1 MMVQIAAA
9 SLVAESRSLAMPASI
24 GSIPTDANQEDFVPM
39 GMAAAFKAGRILTNA
54 QRVVGSELL
63 CAAQGLEFLKP
74 LTPGRGVAALYHRI
88 RHLSPPVPPL
98 NADRPPAP
106 DLERVAWAVAVG
118 RAGSGLTPAP
128 NWPLLPPQRPGI
140 FQLTPPL
147 IPSHFLLSPS
157 RMNLEKL
164 KDTARKLEQK
174 EDWRKAIEV
183 YLKAIQQAESGADT
197 APDLSLYN
205 RVGDLYLKIN
215 DTAEAVRSYERA
227 VDLYADQGFFN
238 NAIALCGKILRVNP
252 GRTQTYLKL
261 SQLHARKNVV
271 IEAKRNLI
279 EFLERMNALGQLDQA
294 FQAVKLFADQFS
306 GSQEIR
312 SMLVELLR
320 ATSREDEAREQLE
333 KMAED
338 LEAIGDKAGARKAR
352 ERLSSAAA
360 DGVES
365 APAPVPPPAAKSGSS
380 RSDLIF
386 LDTGVELAS
395 PPPYISRPA
404 PEPARPRA
412 VEPPPPAPAPP
423 APEPDQLEPPSLL
436 EPDLE
441 PAAEPM
447 EDLIVDSLVVEDHS
461 ADGLSSV
468 DLTAPLEIQ
477 RQEPPDLAYEGTP
490 LEGIEGTSFG
500 EFSPD
505 LGASS
510 LDVPGDLIVSFPDDE
525 IVLNVPAEPEMSP
538 DPDRSMAEV
547 AETDSLSLTPA
558 EEPGAPLTLAEL
570 EDRVLDDPENPDV
583 HLAMADGLT
592 AAGDTGRVEEELAL
606 ALAGY
611 EDREDWV
618 RAAEMADRLVQLT
631 PDSVSHH
638 QKRVELA
645 YRAGD
650 RGPLLEAYLGLG
662 DALSKSGA
670 LDKAI
675 AVYGRV
681 IEHDPNHV
689 RAAAALAKLGAP
701 AQSKVEPPAEKP
713 RTKPAPAPEPAATA
727 APKARE
733 AAQPPPPAPKPAPEP
748 PPATPT
754 KAPPARKPAA
764 AAASGDFVDL
774 GSMVFEEENQRDTRM
789 RVNRRDPQGQDEQRE
804 FHEILEQFKRGI
816 DQNLES
822 DDYEAHYDLGVAFK
836 EMGLLDEAIGEFQ
849 KALRSPEGRLRTSEA
864 LGMAFFEKG
873 QFAVCESILRRAID
887 GTPGSD
893 DAKIGLLYWLGRA
906 AEALGK
912 GIRCDHQLRARPGGG
927 HQLHGSEQ
935 ASSASDRRAP
945 SMSFADRSHYP
956 GRSSAGCAA
965 PPRASAARAP
975 PDRRGGFRPDH
986 RSQFAFVPDAGKDV
1000 PAHPAAAGGGGH
1012 RR

>member
-1 MMVQIAAA
+1 
-9 SLVAESRSLAMPASI
+9 
-24 GSIPTDANQEDFVPM
+24 
-39 GMAAAFKAGRILTNA
+39 
-54 QRVVGSELL
+54 
-63 CAAQGLEFLKP
+63 
-74 LTPGRGVAALYHRI
+74 
-88 RHLSPPVPPL
+88 
-98 NADRPPAP
+98 
-106 DLERVAWAVAVG
+106 
-118 RAGSGLTPAP
+118 
-128 NWPLLPPQRPGI
+128 
-140 FQLTPPL
+140 
-147 IPSHFLLSPS
+147 
-157 RMNLEKL
+157 MNLEKL

-338 LEAIGDKAGARKAR
+338 LESIGDKAGARKAR

-360 DGVES
+360 DPVET
-365 APAPVPPPAAKSGSS
+365 PPAAAPPPPSAKAGPS

-386 LDTGVELAS
+386 LDTGFDVA
-395 PPPYISRPA
+395 
-404 PEPARPRA
+404 
-412 VEPPPPAPAPP
+412 PPPPSVSRAAPAPP
-423 APEPDQLEPPSLL
+423 RGEAPRAPVAQPDPEPDPLDSPSLL

-447 EDLIVDSLVVEDHS
+447 EDLIIDPLVAEDHS
-461 ADGLSSV
+461 ADGLSSL
-468 DLTAPLEIQ
+468 DLDSPLEIQ
-477 RQEPPDLAYEGTP
+477 RQEPPDLTYEGTP
-490 LEGIEGTSFG
+490 LEGIQGTSFG

-505 LGASS
+505 LGATS
-510 LDVPGDLIVSFPDDE
+510 LDVPGDIIVSFPDNE
-525 IVLNVPAEPEMSP
+525 IVLNIPAEPEMSP
-538 DPDRSMAEV
+538 DPDRSMAEET
-547 AETDSLSLTPA
+547 ETDALHLS
-558 EEPGAPLTLAEL
+558 EVEVPGAPLTLADL

-583 HLAMADGLT
+583 HLAMANGLV
-592 AAGDTGRVEEELAL
+592 AAGDMGRVEEELAL

-618 RAAEMADRLVQLT
+618 RAAEMADRLVELT

-662 DALSKSGA
+662 DALAKSGA
-670 LDKAI
+670 LEKAI

-681 IEHDPNHV
+681 IEHDPHHA
-689 RAAAALAKLGAP
+689 RAAAALAKLGVAAP
-701 AQSKVEPPAEKP
+701 GKVTPPPEKP
-713 RTKPAPAPEPAATA
+713 KPKPAPASEPAAATG
-727 APKARE
+727 PKAPA
-733 AAQPPPPAPKPAPEP
+733 AAQPPLHPPKPVPEPAPANPPSKPA
-748 PPATPT
+748 A
-754 KAPPARKPAA
+754 APPRRPAA

-774 GSMVFEEENQRDTRM
+774 GSMVFEEESHRDTRM

-816 DQNLES
+816 DQNLDS

-887 GTPGSD
+887 GTPGPD
-893 DAKIGLLYWLGRA
+893 DAKIGLLYWMGRA

-912 GIRCDHQLRARPGGG
+912 ESDAITSYERA
-927 HQLHGSEQ
+927 LVV
-935 ASSASDRRAP
+935 DI
-945 SMSFADRSHYP
+945 SFMDLSKRVQ
-956 GRSSAGCAA
+956 RL
-965 PPRASAARAP
+965 SAAR
-975 PDRRGGFRPDH
+975 R
-986 RSQFAFVPDAGKDV
+986 Q
-1000 PAHPAAAGGGGH
+1000 
-1012 RR
+1012 

>member
-1 MMVQIAAA
+1 
-9 SLVAESRSLAMPASI
+9 
-24 GSIPTDANQEDFVPM
+24 
-39 GMAAAFKAGRILTNA
+39 
-54 QRVVGSELL
+54 
-63 CAAQGLEFLKP
+63 
-74 LTPGRGVAALYHRI
+74 
-88 RHLSPPVPPL
+88 
-98 NADRPPAP
+98 
-106 DLERVAWAVAVG
+106 
-118 RAGSGLTPAP
+118 
-128 NWPLLPPQRPGI
+128 
-140 FQLTPPL
+140 
-147 IPSHFLLSPS
+147 
-157 RMNLEKL
+157 MNLEKL

-338 LEAIGDKAGARKAR
+338 LESIGDKAGARKAR
-352 ERLSSAAA
+352 ERLSSAATDPA
-360 DGVES
+360 DASPVAA
-365 APAPVPPPAAKSGSS
+365 APPPPAGKAGPS

-386 LDTGVELAS
+386 LDTGFDVA
-395 PPPYISRPA
+395 PPPPSTPREVPSI
-404 PEPARPRA
+404 PRA
-412 VEPPPPAPAPP
+412 VEPPAPAAEPDL
-423 APEPDQLEPPSLL
+423 EPDQLDSPSLL

-441 PAAEPM
+441 VAAEPM
-447 EDLIVDSLVVEDHS
+447 EDLIIDPLVVEDHS
-461 ADGLSSV
+461 ADGLSSL
-468 DLTAPLEIQ
+468 DLDSPLEIQ
-477 RQEPPDLAYEGTP
+477 RQEPPDLTYEGTP
-490 LEGIEGTSFG
+490 LEGIQGTSFG

-505 LGASS
+505 VGASS
-510 LDVPGDLIVSFPDDE
+510 LDVPGDIIVSFPDNE

-538 DPDRSMAEV
+538 DPDRSTAEGT
-547 AETDSLSLTPA
+547 ETDALPLSEA
-558 EEPGAPLTLAEL
+558 EKPGAPLTLADL

-583 HLAMADGLT
+583 HLAMADGLV
-592 AAGDTGRVEEELAL
+592 AAGDMGRVEEELAL

-618 RAAEMADRLVQLT
+618 RAAEMADRLVELT

-662 DALSKSGA
+662 DALAKSGA
-670 LDKAI
+670 LEKAI

-681 IEHDPNHV
+681 IEHDPHHV
-689 RAAAALAKLGAP
+689 RAAAALARLGVATP
-701 AQSKVEPPAEKP
+701 GEVTPPPEKP
-713 RTKPAPAPEPAATA
+713 KAKPAPASE
-727 APKARE
+727 PKAPS
-733 AAQPPPPAPKPAPEP
+733 AAQLPSQPPRPAPEP
-748 PPATPT
+748 VPASPPPKPPA
-754 KAPPARKPAA
+754 APPRRPAA

-774 GSMVFEEENQRDTRM
+774 GSMVFEEESQRDTRM

-816 DQNLES
+816 EQNLDS

-887 GTPGSD
+887 ATPGPD
-893 DAKIGLLYWLGRA
+893 DSKIGLLYWMGRA
-906 AEALGK
+906 AEALGREADA
-912 GIRCDHQLRARPGGG
+912 ITSYERA
-927 HQLHGSEQ
+927 LVV
-935 ASSASDRRAP
+935 DI
-945 SMSFADRSHYP
+945 SFMDLSKRVQ
-956 GRSSAGCAA
+956 RL
-965 PPRASAARAP
+965 SAAR
-975 PDRRGGFRPDH
+975 R
-986 RSQFAFVPDAGKDV
+986 Q
-1000 PAHPAAAGGGGH
+1000 
-1012 RR
+1012 

>member
-1 MMVQIAAA
+1 
-9 SLVAESRSLAMPASI
+9 
-24 GSIPTDANQEDFVPM
+24 
-39 GMAAAFKAGRILTNA
+39 
-54 QRVVGSELL
+54 
-63 CAAQGLEFLKP
+63 
-74 LTPGRGVAALYHRI
+74 
-88 RHLSPPVPPL
+88 
-98 NADRPPAP
+98 
-106 DLERVAWAVAVG
+106 
-118 RAGSGLTPAP
+118 
-128 NWPLLPPQRPGI
+128 
-140 FQLTPPL
+140 
-147 IPSHFLLSPS
+147 
-157 RMNLEKL
+157 MNLEKL

-183 YLKAIQQAESGADT
+183 YLKAIQQAESGAET

-271 IEAKRNLI
+271 IESKRNLI

-338 LEAIGDKAGARKAR
+338 LEAVGDKAGARKAR
-352 ERLSSAAA
+352 ERLSSAATDPVQHPPA
-360 DGVES
+360 A
-365 APAPVPPPAAKSGSS
+365 APPPPATKAGSS

-395 PPPYISRPA
+395 PPPA
-404 PEPARPRA
+404 APRA
-412 VEPPPPAPAPP
+412 APSPPRGVDPPSVAPA
-423 APEPDQLEPPSLL
+423 AQPDPLDGPSVLEP
-436 EPDLE
+436 EVE

-447 EDLIVDSLVVEDHS
+447 EDLIIDSLVVEDHS
-461 ADGLSSV
+461 ADGLSSL
-468 DLTAPLEIQ
+468 DLDSPLEIQ
-477 RQEPPDLAYEGTP
+477 RQEPPDLTYEGTP
-490 LEGIEGTSFG
+490 LEGIQGTSFG

-510 LDVPGDLIVSFPDDE
+510 LDIPGDLIVSFPDDE
-525 IVLNVPAEPEMSP
+525 IVLDVPPEPEMSP
-538 DPDRSMAEV
+538 DPERSMAEV
-547 AETDSLSLTPA
+547 TGPDALSVSEI
-558 EEPGAPLTLAEL
+558 EEPGSPLTLAEL

-583 HLAMADGLT
+583 HLAMAHGLM

-611 EDREDWV
+611 EDREDWI
-618 RAAEMADRLVQLT
+618 RAAEMADRLVELT

-681 IEHDPNHV
+681 IEHDPNHA

-701 AQSKVEPPAEKP
+701 VPGKVEAPPEKP
-713 RTKPAPAPEPAATA
+713 KAKPPSAPQATA
-727 APKARE
+727 APPKAPA
-733 AAQPPPPAPKPAPEP
+733 AAQPPPPAPKPAPP
-748 PPATPT
+748 PVPA
-754 KAPPARKPAA
+754 KAPAAPPRKPAP
-764 AAASGDFVDL
+764 AASGDFVDL
-774 GSMVFEEENQRDTRM
+774 GSMIFEEEKNQRDTRM

-849 KALRSPEGRLRTSEA
+849 KALRSPDGRLRTSEA

-873 QFAVCESILRRAID
+873 QFAVCESILKRAID

-893 DAKIGLLYWLGRA
+893 EAKIGLLYWMGRA

-912 GIRCDHQLRARPGGG
+912 EADAITCYERALVVDIRFMDLSKRVQRLTSARR
-927 HQLHGSEQ
+927 Q
-935 ASSASDRRAP
+935 
-945 SMSFADRSHYP
+945 
-956 GRSSAGCAA
+956 
-965 PPRASAARAP
+965 
-975 PDRRGGFRPDH
+975 
-986 RSQFAFVPDAGKDV
+986 
-1000 PAHPAAAGGGGH
+1000 
-1012 RR
+1012 